1 MKVVLDASALLALIL
16 DESGADVVQ
25 AALDHEVLLSVV
37 NFAEVVGRAERAGIK
52 PEDAHNGILALPLQ
66 LVQLDEKMAFEM
78 GKLAGVGRP
87 LGLSL
92 GDCACLA
99 TAKVLGTDVLTA
111 DKVWAKLK
119 IGLKIRLIR

>member
-25 AALDHEVLLSVV
+25 AVLDHEVLLSVV
-37 NFAEVVGRAERAGIK
+37 NFAEVIGRAERAGIK
-52 PEDAHNGILALPLQ
+52 PEDARNGILALPLQ
-66 LVQLDEKMAFEM
+66 LVHLDEKMAFEM

-99 TAKVLGTDVLTA
+99 TAKVLEADVLTA
-111 DKVWAKLK
+111 DKVWAKLSIGVK
-119 IGLKIRLIR
+119 IKLVR

>member
-1 MKVVLDASALLALIL
+1 LRVVLDASALLALIL
-16 DESGADVVQ
+16 DEPGADVVQ
-25 AALDHEVLLSVV
+25 AALDQEVLLSVV
-37 NFAEVVGRAERAGIK
+37 NFAEVIGRAERAGIK
-52 PEDAHNGILALPLQ
+52 PEDARNGILALPLQ
-66 LVQLDEKMAFEM
+66 LVHLDEKMAFEM

-99 TAKVLGTDVLTA
+99 TAKILEADALTA

>member
-1 MKVVLDASALLALIL
+1 MLDASALLALIL

-37 NFAEVVGRAERAGIK
+37 NFAEVIGRAERAGIK
-52 PEDAHNGILALPLQ
+52 PEDARNGILALPLQ

-99 TAKVLGTDVLTA
+99 TAKVLGTDALTA
-111 DKVWAKLK
+111 DKVWAKLN